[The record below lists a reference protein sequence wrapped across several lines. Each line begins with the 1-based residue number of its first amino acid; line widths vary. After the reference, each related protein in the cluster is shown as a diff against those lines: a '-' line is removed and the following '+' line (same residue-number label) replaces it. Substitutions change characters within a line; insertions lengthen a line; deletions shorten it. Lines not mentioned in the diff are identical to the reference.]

1 MFFEVIVLLATIRQS
16 REEIA
21 LNARGWALLSINKEV
36 IDAEVQ
42 RKTDELAQQRK
53 ELQSSE
59 NRLRHV
65 IDTAYDAYMCVD
77 QDLEIC
83 DWSRRAETLV
93 GWSRQDVVGRP
104 CSLLQLN
111 ELEQEI
117 RRALADG
124 KLDATPSLV
133 ETSAITSANKS
144 IPVDASYCVSSDGD
158 SPTTNVFLRD
168 TTERRRNAARQLHQH
183 KMESIGQLAAGIA
196 HEINTPS
203 QFVSDNLYYLQS
215 AFGQLESL
223 LNELTDSP
231 QGLNSNRLEAVGMRL
246 ADKKFLKLRS
256 EVPKAIEQSIEGLG
270 RISTLTSAMK
280 NFSHPGQVKMQPADL
295 NTAIENTINV
305 CRNEWKYVADV
316 VTDFDR
322 NLPLVHCLAS
332 ELNQVWINMVVNAA
346 HAIAEVAAERPNQ
359 KGTIRISTRRVGET
373 VEVSVS
379 DNGCGIKPENRD
391 KIFEPFFTT
400 KDVGKGTGQGLAISH
415 SVIAKHQGNVRVESE
430 VGKGTA
436 FIITLPLAHPEPAGI
451 A

>member
-1 MFFEVIVLLATIRQS
+1 
-16 REEIA
+16 
-21 LNARGWALLSINKEV
+21 
-36 IDAEVQ
+36 
-42 RKTDELAQQRK
+42 
-53 ELQSSE
+53 
-59 NRLRHV
+59 
-65 IDTAYDAYMCVD
+65 
-77 QDLEIC
+77 
-83 DWSRRAETLV
+83 
-93 GWSRQDVVGRP
+93 
-104 CSLLQLN
+104 
-111 ELEQEI
+111 
-117 RRALADG
+117 
-124 KLDATPSLV
+124 
-133 ETSAITSANKS
+133 
-144 IPVDASYCVSSDGD
+144 
-158 SPTTNVFLRD
+158 
-168 TTERRRNAARQLHQH
+168 
-183 KMESIGQLAAGIA
+183 
-196 HEINTPS
+196 
-203 QFVSDNLYYLQS
+203 
-215 AFGQLESL
+215 
-223 LNELTDSP
+223 
-231 QGLNSNRLEAVGMRL
+231 
-246 ADKKFLKLRS
+246 
-256 EVPKAIEQSIEGLG
+256 
-270 RISTLTSAMK
+270 
-280 NFSHPGQVKMQPADL
+280 MQPADL